1 MDLEPDPIYD
11 PVSSLS
17 HENPYPAYERLRED
31 FPSNTSRVTTFGRCR
46 GMRTSS
52 RGYVIGRPFPVLKV
66 SSWAPMFSSSAPAAS
81 RNSIL
86 RVTTSS
92 AKSLLHDS

>member
-52 RGYVIGRPFPVLKV
+52 RGYVIGRPFPTNPHA
-66 SSWAPMFSSSAPAAS
+66 SWFETSPIP
-81 RNSIL
+81 
-86 RVTTSS
+86 VTLTW
-92 AKSLLHDS
+92 ATRSLNVYPS